1 MANPRIPCEG
11 KKFNRLLAIAYVGD
25 RKYLCKCDCG
35 TRTIVSGSHLRAG
48 TTKSCG
54 CADADALQL
63 RNKTH
68 GLSKTPEYKVWAA
81 MIQRCENEKNPSFE
95 NYGGRGITVSNEWHS
110 FETFIADMGRRPD
123 STLTVERKNN
133 DLGYSKENCVWA
145 TRSDQAFNKRP
156 KRK

>member
-1 MANPRIPCEG
+1 M
-11 KKFNRLLAIAYVGD
+11 
-25 RKYLCKCDCG
+25 
-35 TRTIVSGSHLRAG
+35 
-48 TTKSCG
+48 
-54 CADADALQL
+54 
-63 RNKTH
+63 
-68 GLSKTPEYKVWAA
+68 WAA